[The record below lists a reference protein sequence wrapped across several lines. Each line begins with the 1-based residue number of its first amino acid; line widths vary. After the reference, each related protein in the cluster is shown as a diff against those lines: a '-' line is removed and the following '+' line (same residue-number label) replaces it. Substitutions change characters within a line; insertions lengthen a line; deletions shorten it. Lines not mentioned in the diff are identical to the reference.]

1 MIEKGSQQR
10 IQRIEELIQKFEN
23 STDPNTRADA
33 QKLVQAIMEFHGAAI
48 DRMMEIIADSEE
60 GEPQVFDSF
69 ARDELVTSLLLLYG
83 LHPVDLDTR
92 VAQALDKVRPILRAQ
107 SGNVHLMRIDGTEVH
122 LRFEGKPAVNLKMAI
137 EEEIYKAA
145 ADVTAIHID
154 GFESL
159 HTNGL
164 IQLTPSPV

>member
-1 MIEKGSQQR
+1 MIEKSSQQR

-23 STDPNTRADA
+23 ASDPNTRADA

-48 DRMMEIIADSEE
+48 DRMMEIIAEAAE
-60 GEPQVFDSF
+60 GEPPVFEDF
-69 ARDELVTSLLLLYG
+69 ARDELVSNMLLLHG
-83 LHPVDLDTR
+83 LHPLELETR

-107 SGNVHLMRIDGTEVH
+107 AGNVHLLRINGDEVH
-122 LRFEGKPAVNLKMAI
+122 LRFEGKPAAHLKAAI
-137 EEEIYKAA
+137 EEEVYKAA

-164 IQLTPSPV
+164 IQLA